1 MKISIVQNYNPKTLG
16 RLALCLLILG
26 FSFSD
31 LASAATVNYVGTQTS
46 TGANGYAVANWSN
59 AGVLKDFDLSGEKY
73 GTSGYYQIRPMPWDP
88 GDANIGEATASG
100 NLLGTNPGSSNL
112 TLYSAP
118 TFLSSISGGAGT
130 FVNYGGYGIFRGPD
144 GSLLYRQGALSVA
157 VNNGIYDTP
166 SGSNNGYFGVAF
178 EFTVSTPTSFRIGIT
193 VDANGGG
200 TYAPD
205 YVGIY
210 SGSTG
215 TVFSSLL
222 DRNAEPDMAI
232 FEINALAGETFA
244 ASVWQRSGTQSVAP
258 VSMITFDA
266 IPEPST
272 ALLALVGMGCLAI
285 HSRRRR

>member
-1 MKISIVQNYNPKTLG
+1 MKIPNVRNQSSKTLG

-26 FSFSD
+26 FLFSERS
-31 LASAATVNYVGTQTS
+31 SAATINYVGTQTS

-59 AGVLKDFDLSGEKY
+59 AGVAKDFDVSGEKY

-88 GDANIGEATASG
+88 GAANIGEATGSG
-100 NLLGTNPGSSNL
+100 NLLGTNAGSNPTFS
-112 TLYSAP
+112 SAP
-118 TFLSSISGGAGT
+118 SFLSSITGGAGT

-157 VNNGIYDTP
+157 VNNGAYDTP
-166 SGSNNGYFGVAF
+166 SGNNNGYFGVAF

-200 TYAPD
+200 AYAPD

-266 IPEPST
+266 VPEPSS
-272 ALLALVGMGCLAI
+272 ALLALVGMGYLAV